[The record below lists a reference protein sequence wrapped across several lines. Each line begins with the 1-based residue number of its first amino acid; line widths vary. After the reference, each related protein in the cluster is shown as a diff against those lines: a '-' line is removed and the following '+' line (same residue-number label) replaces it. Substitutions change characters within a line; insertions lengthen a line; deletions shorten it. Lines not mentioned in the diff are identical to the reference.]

1 MAEEK
6 PNKEAMY
13 RVFRSLWFTKEE
25 VNFVA
30 LKDEAIIVKFGCLE
44 DRSRILN
51 LMPWLFDNCLFS
63 MMPFIKDKEIDS
75 YDFNIS
81 PF

>member
-6 PNKEAMY
+6 PNREVVY

-25 VNFVA
+25 INFVA
-30 LKDEAIIVKFGCLE
+30 LKEKVILVKFRSLE
-44 DRSRILN
+44 DRSRIFN

-63 MMPFIKDKEIDS
+63 IMPFIKGKEIDS
-75 YDFNIS
+75 YEFN
-81 PF
+81 